1 MPLFE
6 SSYIRGTEMCLIC
19 KKKNGRA
26 GETHRNSKLKVH
38 LHVTGEKNANLYAR
52 LEKRC
57 LFRDRHDI
65 KVLRNGCTRTCC
77 CVEVRSKPC
86 CNLYA
91 CSVTTLWGD
100 WFLSNS
106 CSIWNKALNVTSN
119 SNKTNQIKR
128 IWNYI
133 WIFQFPFH
141 VVPQRCLRNKR
152 LLCEWVE
159 STITSL
165 IFTKKRNQETK
176 LLNLPAKKAEEILY
190 WWNYYSKSQVDNLE
204 LAFLRCCSVCGL
216 SDCAASCKGIGM
228 DSSVWLLE
236 ETKVALNV
244 RTTIKN

>member
-1 MPLFE
+1 
-6 SSYIRGTEMCLIC
+6 MCLIC
-19 KKKNGRA
+19 KKKMNAQVKHIGTQNGRFIY
-26 GETHRNSKLKVH
+26 TLWMK
-38 LHVTGEKNANLYAR
+38 KNENLYAR

-65 KVLRNGCTRTCC
+65 KVQRNGCTRTCC

-119 SNKTNQIKR
+119 SNKTNQMKR
-128 IWNYI
+128 FWNSI

-141 VVPQRCLRNKR
+141 AVPQRCLHTRKKR

-159 STITSL
+159 SAITSL
-165 IFTKKRNQETK
+165 IYTKKRNQETK
-176 LLNLPAKKAEEILY
+176 LLNPSAKKAEETLY

-228 DSSVWLLE
+228 DSNVWLLE

-244 RTTIKN
+244 RTTIKKKLEV